1 MKLQTSEQ
9 IEIKGYLPICI
20 AIVCIIG
27 TLGTMIDILTNGRT
41 NHFWFFICFGCSCVR
56 VCGYIYWLNS
66 RQTNTKGEKNG
77 NK

>member
-9 IEIKGYLPICI
+9 IDIKSYIPICI

-27 TLGTMIDILTNGRT
+27 TLGTMIDILYSGVKY
-41 NHFWFFICFGCSCVR
+41 HAWFFVFFGLSYIG
-56 VCGYIYWLNS
+56 VCGYIYWLY
-66 RQTNTKGEKNG
+66 RQINTKGERNG